1 MEPVFFIQKRKAA
14 RTKDV
19 NKSQG
24 KLIANLSSLLCLY
37 CYHMV
42 LSRSYLEMLGK
53 KKNPATCTNSAV
65 SNPGTALILLLVF
78 PCQGSNSGIS
88 SFILKSFCMVLHNTQ
103 AGYGCGSIPA
113 SHITWVGESFR
124 QSPVTYS
131 CA

>member
-53 KKNPATCTNSAV
+53 KK
-65 SNPGTALILLLVF
+65 ILLLV
-78 PCQGSNSGIS
+78 QIQ
-88 SFILKSFCMVLHNTQ
+88 LKVTQ
-103 AGYGCGSIPA
+103 AQ
-113 SHITWVGESFR
+113 H
-124 QSPVTYS
+124 
-131 CA
+131 